1 MPTPSVKSPT
11 VIDRIRRTKVWFA
24 RYVGEPVAVVLAGN
38 RDTAEDALEQIVA
51 GSPCTPR
58 LAPSA
63 SPKASK
69 GNDGKPDVSRRVG
82 CPKPV
87 RTIRTSSGRPRG
99 AGYGNHPYPLYMQ
112 RQRGILKSRT
122 TSGMGRSSALKKKTI
137 GSVVWAIRT
146 WRNLG

>member
-87 RTIRTSSGRPRG
+87 WTIRGSMVGREVPDTEITRIPCTCRD
-99 AGYGNHPYPLYMQ
+99 N
-112 RQRGILKSRT
+112 
-122 TSGMGRSSALKKKTI
+122 
-137 GSVVWAIRT
+137 VEF
-146 WRNLG
+146 